1 MARTNKKFAA
11 NEKFAASSKIVRA
24 LSFWH
29 GVTATALKQMP
40 LDLSARQ
47 TAILL
52 SVYLMPA
59 PHSIKSLA
67 DALLISKPAIC
78 RAIDALE
85 KAKLVKRQRDRQDKR
100 NVLIQRT
107 AKGLAYLN
115 EFADIIL
122 RRSKEAA

>member
-1 MARTNKKFAA
+1 MVQTKD
-11 NEKFAASSKIVRA
+11 EKVGSSKIIRA

-29 GVTATALKQMP
+29 GVTSTALKQMP

-47 TAILL
+47 TAVLL
-52 SVYLMPA
+52 NVYLMPP

-67 DALLISKPAIC
+67 DDLIISKPAVC
-78 RAIDALE
+78 RAVDALE
-85 KAKLVKRQRDRQDKR
+85 KSKLVKRIRDRQDKR

-107 AKGLAYLN
+107 VKGSVYLS

-122 RRSKEAA
+122 TMSKEAA

>member
-1 MARTNKKFAA
+1 MVQVKD
-11 NEKFAASSKIVRA
+11 EKIGSSKIIRA

-29 GVTATALKQMP
+29 FVTSTALTQMP
-40 LDLSARQ
+40 VVFSARQ
-47 TAILL
+47 TAVLL
-52 SVYLMPA
+52 NVYLMPG

-67 DALLISKPAIC
+67 DDLIISKPAVC

-85 KAKLVKRQRDRQDKR
+85 TAKLVKRLRDRQDKR

-107 AKGLAYLN
+107 VKGSVYLS

-122 RRSKEAA
+122 SMSKEAA

>member
-1 MARTNKKFAA
+1 MTVKDDKI
-11 NEKFAASSKIVRA
+11 ASSKTLRA

-29 GVTATALKQMP
+29 GVTSTALKQMP

-47 TAILL
+47 TAVLL
-52 SVYLMPA
+52 NVYLMPP

-67 DALLISKPAIC
+67 DELMISKPAIC

-85 KAKLVKRQRDRQDKR
+85 KGKLVKRLRDKQDKR

-107 AKGLAYLN
+107 VKGSVYLS

-122 RRSKEAA
+122 SMSKEAA

>member
-1 MARTNKKFAA
+1 MVQQVKD
-11 NEKFAASSKIVRA
+11 EKVGNSKIIRA

-29 GVTATALKQMP
+29 GVTSTALKQMP

-47 TAILL
+47 TAVLL
-52 SVYLMPA
+52 NVYLMPP

-67 DALLISKPAIC
+67 DDLIISKPAVC
-78 RAIDALE
+78 RAVDALE
-85 KAKLVKRQRDRQDKR
+85 KGKLVKRIRDKQDKR

-107 AKGLAYLN
+107 VKGSVYLS

-122 RRSKEAA
+122 TMSKEAA

>member
-1 MARTNKKFAA
+1 MVQVKEDKVVG
-11 NEKFAASSKIVRA
+11 SSKIIRA

-40 LDLSARQ
+40 IDLSARQ
-47 TAILL
+47 TAVLL
-52 SVYLMPA
+52 NVYLMPP

-67 DALLISKPAIC
+67 EDLMISKPAVC
-78 RAIDALE
+78 RAVDALE
-85 KAKLVKRQRDRQDKR
+85 KSKLVKRIRDKQDKR

-107 AKGLAYLN
+107 VKGSVYLS

-122 RRSKEAA
+122 SMSKEAA

>member
-1 MARTNKKFAA
+1 MTTLKD
-11 NEKFAASSKIVRA
+11 EKIGSSKTIRA
-24 LSFWH
+24 LAFWH
-29 GVTATALKQMP
+29 GVTATALKKLP

-47 TAILL
+47 TAVLMN
-52 SVYLMPA
+52 VYLMPP

-67 DALLISKPAIC
+67 EELMISKPAVC

-85 KAKLVKRQRDRQDKR
+85 KAKLVRRLRDRADKR

-107 AKGLAYLN
+107 VKGSVYLS

-122 RRSKEAA
+122 KMSKEAA